1 MGDPADEKFQM
12 LVQVSDPPFFPRMVR
27 AGGLKHDEGAPV
39 LLSNRE
45 PLDGS
50 PTAFLCQSFAC
61 KLPTTDPEQLKKLIS
76 ESGTPRG

>member
-1 MGDPADEKFQM
+1 
-12 LVQVSDPPFFPRMVR
+12 VSDQLFLPRMVR
-27 AGGLKHDEGAPV
+27 AGGEQQGEGAPV

-45 PLDGS
+45 PLDGN
-50 PTAFLCQSFAC
+50 PTAYLCQGFTC